1 MATLDD
7 VRNTA
12 AGLLGRHRIGQAI
25 NNDIKTRLDRA
36 YTEVYADLKDKRLSV
51 WSSAANTTI
60 PDGVSPHVSAL
71 MAFNAMSD
79 IGVSAERE
87 QRILMKYQMA
97 MPAIKRYVTPDYES
111 LQGPENF

>member
-1 MATLDD
+1 MATITE

-12 AGLLGRHRIGQAI
+12 AGLLGKHRLGQAI

-36 YTEVYADLKDKRLSV
+36 YTEVYAELKDKRLSV

-60 PDGVSPHVSAL
+60 PDTVSPHVSVL

-79 IGVSAERE
+79 IGCSEVRERRIVSKRSIATRKIRE
-87 QRILMKYQMA
+87 F
-97 MPAIKRYVTPDYES
+97 VTPDYES
-111 LQGPENF
+111 MSDAEDF